1 MPAFRGIGVRP
12 YFTYLVV
19 TALLISGCRALTR
32 PAALPNKNRIQVDQ
46 LVFNSNFVLASDHRL
61 VRELTAERDDICQT
75 LSLPCGTEPIEVY
88 LFNDAETY
96 RQFLLEHFPSVPSR
110 RAFFLETDTRLC
122 VYAHWG
128 DRVAEDLRHEVSHGY
143 LHAVAPGL
151 PLWLDEGLAEFF
163 EVPRGQAGLNWP
175 HVELLAD
182 MMHHDGWQPNL
193 KELELLTDAGQMD
206 QRHYAEAW
214 AWVYFLLNSDSQSRE
229 LLISYIADLRALGR
243 VEPLSVR
250 LSAKHSE
257 PERTLAEYLTELK
270 RDIVAQKSNETQIA
284 K

>member
-1 MPAFRGIGVRP
+1 MPAFRGVGVRP
-12 YFTYLVV
+12 SFIYLIFV
-19 TALLISGCRALTR
+19 ALVISGCRALTR
-32 PAALPNKNRIQVDQ
+32 PAALPSKHRVQVDQ
-46 LVFNSNFVLASDHRL
+46 LVFNSNFVLAGDHRL

-88 LFNDAETY
+88 LFEDAETY

-122 VYAHWG
+122 VYAHWS

-163 EVPRGQAGLNWP
+163 EVPRGNAGLNGP
-175 HVELLAD
+175 HVELLSD
-182 MMHHDGWQPNL
+182 MMHHDGWQPDL
-193 KELELLTDAGQMD
+193 KELEQLTDAGQMD

-214 AWVYFLLNSDSQSRE
+214 SWAYFLLKSDAESHQ
-229 LLISYIADLRALGR
+229 LLISYIADIRAHGR
-243 VEPLSVR
+243 VEPLSLR
-250 LSAKHSE
+250 LAARYAE
-257 PERTLAEYLTELK
+257 PEHALAEYLTGLK
-270 RDIVAQKSNETQIA
+270 DDIVAQKSNEQQIA